1 MPMPTFPLPAECGR
15 VENEADKDDPI
26 DIWLFRY
33 EANRETIDYE
43 SEYASCEL
51 SRFQAKGIELIR
63 L

>member
-33 EANRETIDYE
+33 KANRETIDCDP
-43 SEYASCEL
+43 SMHPVSFQGSRRREL
-51 SRFQAKGIELIR
+51 S
-63 L
+63 